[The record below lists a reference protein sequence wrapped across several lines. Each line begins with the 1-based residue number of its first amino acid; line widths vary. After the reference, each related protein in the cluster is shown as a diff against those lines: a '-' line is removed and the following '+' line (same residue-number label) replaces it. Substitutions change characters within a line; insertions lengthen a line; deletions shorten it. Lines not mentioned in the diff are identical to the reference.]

1 MSSVSRRILGLM
13 VLLLTCCGPKAG
25 ISEVRMA
32 NAPSR
37 DATCALELVEVDI
50 TAVTFNQQWEVLG
63 YVTLADYSVQ
73 DPSARENR
81 ELVRP
86 RACAM
91 GGTAVA
97 NAIGATNTN
106 QVGQQASGVS
116 YMVLRPK
123 TFATQPTA
131 F

>member
-1 MSSVSRRILGLM
+1 MLVAG
-13 VLLLTCCGPKAG
+13 CGPKAG

-32 NAPSR
+32 SAPSR
-37 DATCALELVEVDI
+37 EASCALDLVQVDI

-73 DPSARENR
+73 DPSAKENR

-97 NAIGATNTN
+97 NAIGGTNTN
-106 QVGQQASGVS
+106 QLGQQASGIS

-123 TFATQPTA
+123 TFAAQPTA